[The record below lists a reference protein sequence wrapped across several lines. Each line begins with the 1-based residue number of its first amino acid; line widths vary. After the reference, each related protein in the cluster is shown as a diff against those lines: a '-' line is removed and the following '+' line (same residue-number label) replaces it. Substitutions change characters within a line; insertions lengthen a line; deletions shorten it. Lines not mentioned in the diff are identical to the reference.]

1 MGSAAMTGRKYSNM
15 SGRLFKTVLRTLPP
29 KSRGVPRLTED
40 NVRRHEHL
48 VSVICERAEEEP
60 HGHKRGA
67 DNTRAPRRALALEKT
82 AQRGKK
88 QREGERGAQSSRR
101 AAHKKRLIRRQAQN
115 KLKINSVKSQKH
127 STAARRSGFARL
139 LPFSYP
145 SILLFDT

>member
-1 MGSAAMTGRKYSNM
+1 MSAQKRNH
-15 SGRLFKTVLRTLPP
+15 TVISEAQTTPA
-29 KSRGVPRLTED
+29 
-40 NVRRHEHL
+40 RHAAR
-48 VSVICERAEEEP
+48 SP
-60 HGHKRGA
+60 F
-67 DNTRAPRRALALEKT
+67 EKT

-115 KLKINSVKSQKH
+115 KLKINSVKRQKH
-127 STAARRSGFARL
+127 STAARRSGFTRL